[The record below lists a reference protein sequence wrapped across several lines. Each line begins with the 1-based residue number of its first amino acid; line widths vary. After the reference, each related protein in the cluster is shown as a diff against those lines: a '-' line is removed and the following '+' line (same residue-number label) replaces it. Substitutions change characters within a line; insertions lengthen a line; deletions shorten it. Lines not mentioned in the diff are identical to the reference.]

1 MIYTFVGS
9 ARNRI
14 PKKATRL
21 RTPKFEAAYG
31 NHPRHHPHPKDDA
44 PEHRSHLMTHNA
56 CDWINIK
63 AKWGHQ
69 KLNNTRKTIGNTW
82 IDEWIGCFVARIFV
96 LRFTTKCG
104 IGAFKKKRN
113 VRQGEETCH
122 APALA
127 WQWGRR
133 RCWFLD
139 RFPTTDSSR
148 PGKQKWGSLSIY
160 LQANTSKSQFVLT
173 NTSCTL

>member
-1 MIYTFVGS
+1 MIYIFLGS

-104 IGAFKKKRN
+104 IGRIMKNNNDRTL
-113 VRQGEETCH
+113 GH
-122 APALA
+122 SH
-127 WQWGRR
+127 RR
-133 RCWFLD
+133 MD
-139 RFPTTDSSR
+139 RMFVAR
-148 PGKQKWGSLSIY
+148 I
-160 LQANTSKSQFVLT
+160 FVLRLLGKVPGALLYG
-173 NTSCTL
+173 N